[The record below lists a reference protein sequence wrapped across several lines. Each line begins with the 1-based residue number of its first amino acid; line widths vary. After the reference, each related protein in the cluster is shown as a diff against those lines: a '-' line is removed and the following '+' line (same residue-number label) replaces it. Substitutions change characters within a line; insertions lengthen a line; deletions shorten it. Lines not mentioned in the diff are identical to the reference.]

1 MSDLDQYCDL
11 VLQKTQE
18 KGGRISP
25 MYYQQLVNDDDRY
38 FYQVKAKLYAL
49 GLIERRDDNKIFLKI
64 FLTPKGLKVKNI
76 KEAERVDKPSNSWIK
91 KGLYFLLSVVLAYYI
106 EKYLDLLPNITEVW
120 QSIFY

>member
-11 VLQKTQE
+11 VLHKTQE
-18 KGGRISP
+18 MGGRISAVA
-25 MYYQQLVNDDDRY
+25 YQALVKNDDRY

-49 GLIERRDDNKIFLKI
+49 GLIERRDDNKIFL
-64 FLTPKGLKVKNI
+64 TPKGLTIKNI

-106 EKYLDLLPNITEVW
+106 EKYLDLLPNITKIW